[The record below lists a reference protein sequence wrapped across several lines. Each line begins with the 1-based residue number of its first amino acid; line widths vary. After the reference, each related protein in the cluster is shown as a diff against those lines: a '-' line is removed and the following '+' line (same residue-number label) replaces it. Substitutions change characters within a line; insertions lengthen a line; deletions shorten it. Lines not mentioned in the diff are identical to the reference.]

1 MEYILTGKDILAEDA
16 ERMGWINK
24 AFDSER
30 EMKAYIDD
38 MLKVLTLYST
48 RAIGLNKNAINVAS
62 RPPIANTLAD
72 SNAFSESAGRPETQ
86 KLLGDFLELTQN
98 LSATDVE
105 LYLGESVPLLYNLSA
120 S

>member
-1 MEYILTGKDILAEDA
+1 
-16 ERMGWINK
+16 
-24 AFDSER
+24 
-30 EMKAYIDD
+30 MKAYIDD
-38 MLKVLTLYST
+38 MLEVLTLYST

-72 SNAFSESAGRPETQ
+72 SNAFSESAARPETQ

-98 LSATDVE
+98 LSATDIE
-105 LYLGESVPLLYNLSA
+105 LYLGENVPLLYKVSA